1 MSGELAP
8 ARTNLRAPPNKRV
21 VKFQVPRHTPVMHAA
36 IVRGTPRVIYIE
48 LLGGDVVRHPH
59 LRFREP
65 VVILPDLERKLMGRR
80 P

>member
-36 IVRGTPRVIYIE
+36 IVRGAPHVIEID
-48 LLGGDVVRHPH
+48 LLGDDAIQHPH
-59 LRFREP
+59 LIFREP
-65 VVILPDLERKLMGRR
+65 VVMLPDLKRNLMGCI